1 MNHTIQSLALKT
13 LPVLAGVIGFQS
25 SANAFTITVNQI
37 TPNSWNLISPPIN
50 IPITSGMLN
59 ISKTAVPK
67 GNLGPFD
74 MDITVNF
81 AGVPPNPDGT
91 PRTVMIPV
99 NEDVLNLTGLHW
111 DDYHIELG
119 TGGFGK
125 PFVRSGEDDQLFF
138 KDDPAPKN
146 TDHFKNPPMKDDL
159 VDPDA
164 LWWFGGKGVDSGQIT
179 NFMYTINVFDNGNDG
194 LEQFTLRQRASVP
207 EPSTVLGLLALG
219 TLGAASTLKRKL
231 NSSKSNEKETTKVG

>member
-13 LPVLAGVIGFQS
+13 LPILAGVIGFHS
-25 SANAFTITVNQI
+25 SANAFTITVIQI
-37 TPNSWNLISPPIN
+37 TPNSWNLTAPQIN
-50 IPITSGMLN
+50 TPITSGMLN
-59 ISKTAVPK
+59 IHKTAVPK

-74 MDITVNF
+74 MDISVNF
-81 AGVPPNPDGT
+81 AGGPGSGG
-91 PRTVMIPV
+91 TVMIPV

-125 PFVRSGEDDQLFF
+125 PFVRSDEDDQLFF

-164 LWWFGGKGVDSGQIT
+164 LWWFGGKGVDSGQTT
-179 NFMYTINVFDNGNDG
+179 NFMYTINVSDKDG
-194 LEQFTLRQRASVP
+194 DGVERFTLRQRASVP
-207 EPSTVLGLLALG
+207 EPASILSLLALG
-219 TLGAASTLKRKL
+219 TIGAASALKRKIKPSQ
-231 NSSKSNEKETTKVG
+231 SSEKETTKVG